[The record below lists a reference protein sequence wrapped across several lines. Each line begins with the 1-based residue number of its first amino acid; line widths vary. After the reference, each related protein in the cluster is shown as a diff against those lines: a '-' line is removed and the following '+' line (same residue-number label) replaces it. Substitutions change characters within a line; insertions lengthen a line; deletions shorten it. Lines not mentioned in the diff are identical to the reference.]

1 MAHSNTC
8 KNGQGKINNMLVK
21 LNSVLHEI
29 MPHMNDATSGII
41 NKVGLVSIVTGGTN
55 AVVTTA
61 IETQDPTWLTVSSLT
76 GVLSAIG
83 AGVFI
88 INVIVRAGAYLYF
101 ARRKDKREQEEHD
114 RKLEDK

>member
-1 MAHSNTC
+1 MEQSNTY
-8 KNGQGKINNMLVK
+8 KSAQGKIENMLVK
-21 LNSVLHEI
+21 LNDALHAI
-29 MPHMNDATSGII
+29 TPHMSEATNGII
-41 NKVGLVSIVTGGTN
+41 NKVGIASVITGGTN
-55 AVVTTA
+55 AIVTTA

-76 GVLSAIG
+76 GLLSAIG

-114 RKLEDK
+114 RKLKDK

>member
-1 MAHSNTC
+1 
-8 KNGQGKINNMLVK
+8 MLVK
-21 LNSVLHEI
+21 LNNAIHVI
-29 MPHMNDATSGII
+29 TPHLSDSMSGII

-61 IETQDPTWLTVSSLT
+61 LETQDPTWLTVSSLT
-76 GVLSAIG
+76 GLLSAIG

-101 ARRKDKREQEEHD
+101 ARRKDQREQEEHEK
-114 RKLEDK
+114 KLKNK